1 MLDPTELVAGGDSGD
16 NVRGKQLYD
25 HQHIPDVLHRSDL
38 HHCSELGILRED
50 CQLHAGQK

>member
-1 MLDPTELVAGGDSGD
+1 MLDPTELVGGGDSGD